1 MVGTSPTRIPCR
13 RHRRATDCIC
23 CGDRMIRTRLVY
35 WVCGGM
41 GSEKGGRD
49 RFLPLFE
56 ELIRCLLVP
65 GCVLMRVT

>member
-1 MVGTSPTRIPCR
+1 
-13 RHRRATDCIC
+13 
-23 CGDRMIRTRLVY
+23 MIRTRLVY